1 MPVLDFPIASS
12 PQVAIDTQPITVVPD
27 TPVID
32 AIARMSQR
40 RSTCS
45 LPCFNV
51 APEANPINER
61 RASCVLVL
69 EKTRLVGILTERDI
83 VRLVAQGM
91 NLAGVNVA
99 EVMTR
104 RLITL
109 KASEFQTIFTALNLF
124 CHHRIRHLPIVD
136 DGGNLQGMV
145 TPDSIRA
152 YLQPSDLLQLR
163 RVEDVMVTSVIQAKP
178 NASVLDVA
186 LLMSD
191 YRVSCVV
198 IVEEKNAGASPL
210 PVGII
215 TERDIV
221 QFQAL
226 GLEFSAISA
235 QTVMSTPLFCLN
247 PKDSLWEAHQQMLSR
262 RVQRLVVVDRQ
273 GKLVGIV
280 TQTSLLQALD
290 PMEMY
295 QVIQVL
301 QQEVRQLQREKVE
314 LLENRTIQ
322 LEQQIQERTQQ
333 LQTELTQRQQIEQ
346 QLRESEHRYATLADA
361 SPVGIFRTNAQGI
374 GLYANQRCAEIT
386 GIPIEEILGQGWAK
400 TLHPEDCD
408 RVIRDWHDAIEQQEV
423 FFSEHRFLTPDN
435 KLTWVFCQAVPDVG
449 ANGETLGYIGTLTDI
464 NSRKTAE
471 AALKNVFAATAKVTG
486 SDFFPELVRH
496 IALALGVSHVLVS
509 ERIGDYFKTL
519 AFWSTGQLQP
529 NCTYPIANTPCQ
541 RVLAEGTYWCP
552 TQVQKNFPQDSALV
566 TLDADSYMGVA
577 LIDGDGNPIGNL
589 CVLHEQFIPE
599 PRQALAILQIFA
611 ARAAAELERK
621 QAHQAL
627 ERFNQELERRVK
639 ARTQEL
645 EFHKLALDYSA
656 IVAITDNK
664 GIITYVNKKF
674 CEISQ
679 YSPDELIGRTH
690 RLINSGYHPPSFFQ
704 QMWQT
709 IAQGQVWQGEIKN
722 KAKDN
727 SYYWVYTTIVPFLD
741 EQGKPFQYLSIRN
754 DITERKYAQDALL
767 QSEVRFRSLFEAAP
781 DCIHVI
787 DFDGFIWQTNPASVE
802 QLGYSEIEL
811 IGHRLDEFLTPE
823 SKQCFAEQFPTLLAT
838 GNNRLDVEMIRRDGT
853 LAIMDLSSSLVQD
866 EQKHCAYIVV
876 IQRDIS
882 DAYQQAIQR
891 QQAQANLQQS
901 NQLLQA
907 ISAAQSQFIADAN
920 PYYLFDGLLD
930 SILGLTNSEYGFIGE
945 ILYAENGEP
954 FVEEAYMK
962 IRGRPY
968 VKAHA
973 ITNIAWNEETRNF
986 YDQNAAQGMEFH
998 NLKTLF
1004 GAVIVTGKPVIY
1016 NHPATDPRR
1025 RGLPDGHPPL
1035 NAFLGLPFYIENK
1048 FVGMVGIANRP
1059 GGYDESLI
1067 EYLQPFLATCANIIE
1082 AYRNDKRRQK
1092 AEDELR
1098 QSQEQYRSVIN
1109 SVKEVIFQTDAQGNW
1124 AFLNPA
1130 WTEITEFLIEES
1142 LGTPVL
1148 DYIHGDDRQL
1158 HLDVLKSL
1166 INRQQEYCRQEIR
1179 YLTKNGDIRWL
1190 EVFSRLTLAVDGSL
1204 KGTSG
1209 TLTDITDRKLY
1220 EQTLNQQLMAIEA
1233 AIDGIGILNE
1243 KGEYIYLNQAH
1254 LEIFGYDTPTDLL
1267 EKTWHQLYYP
1277 DEISR
1282 IERDIFSVLIE
1293 NGYWRG
1299 ETLSK
1304 RRDGSTFAE
1313 ELSLTLIEGGGLI
1326 CVCRDI
1332 TERKKT
1338 EASLAKRDRYLT
1350 ALVEVQRQL
1359 LAAPVNQDVYQQILT
1374 ILAPIADANRIYVF
1388 ENHYDESGQL
1398 MSSQR
1403 AEWCAPGIEPQLD
1416 NPALQNVSYYD
1427 IVPRWMEVLAQG
1439 GIINGIVADFPASER
1454 SILEPQGILSILALP
1469 LIVNGE
1475 FFGFIGF
1482 DNCVEARQWQPLEEG
1497 LLSSAAAAIALAKE
1511 REITAKAWRNSQ
1523 SQLQAVLDAVPGL
1536 VSWISSDLIYLGVN
1550 RHLASRY
1557 HLTPEDFL
1565 GKEVGFVENNRD
1577 FAEFLRQFFA
1587 SSSQTMSQTLRF
1599 DMNGNIQNYLI
1610 VAQKYQ
1616 QSQVCVA
1623 VGIDITERQKAEE
1636 QIKASL
1642 KEKEV
1647 LLKEIHHRVK
1657 NNLNVVSSLLELQ
1670 ADSIPEPHIG
1680 KLFEESQNRIYSMA
1694 LIHEKLYRS
1703 PTIGQI
1709 NLEDYIQDLANNLF
1723 DSYNVSEDCIQLHI
1737 NVEPIFL
1744 NIETATPCGLIINEL
1759 VSNSL
1764 KHAFPDEQEGI
1775 VSINCHQQSDGQI
1788 HLVISDNGIG
1798 FPEALDFQDTESMG
1812 FQVVCT
1818 LIEQL
1823 EGTIELQRTHGTA
1836 FSIQFSELQY
1846 QNRI

>member
-1 MPVLDFPIASS
+1 MQALDRPIASS
-12 PQVAIDTQPITVVPD
+12 PQVAIDTQPLTVVPD

-51 APEANPINER
+51 APDANPINER
-61 RASCVLVL
+61 RASCILVL
-69 EKTRLVGILTERDI
+69 EEMRLVGILTERDF

-91 NLAGVNVA
+91 NFAGVNVA

-104 RLITL
+104 HLITL

-124 CHHRIRHLPIVD
+124 RQHRIRHLPIVD
-136 DGGNLQGMV
+136 DGGNLQGVV

-198 IVEEKNAGASPL
+198 IVEEKNPGTSPI

-215 TERDIV
+215 SERDII
-221 QFQAL
+221 QFQGL

-235 QTVMSTPLFCLN
+235 QTVMSTPLFCLH
-247 PKDSLWEAHQQMLSR
+247 PKDSLWAAHQQMLSQ

-280 TQTSLLQALD
+280 TQTSVLQALD

-295 QVIQVL
+295 QLIQSL
-301 QQEVRQLQREKVE
+301 QQEVRQLQQEKVE
-314 LLENRTIQ
+314 LLENRTMQ
-322 LEQQIQERTQQ
+322 LEQQVQERTQQ
-333 LQTELTQRQQIEQ
+333 LQKELTQRQHIEQ
-346 QLRESEHRYATLADA
+346 KLRESEHRYATLADA

-386 GIPIEEILGQGWAK
+386 GIPIAEILGQGWAK

-408 RVIRDWHDAIEQQEV
+408 RVIRDWHDAVEQQQV
-423 FFSEHRFLTPDN
+423 FASEHRFLTPDS

-471 AALKNVFAATAKVTG
+471 TALKNVFAATAKVTG

-509 ERIGDYFKTL
+509 EQVGDSFKTL
-519 AFWSTGQLQP
+519 AFWSTGKLQP
-529 NCTYPIANTPCQ
+529 NFTYSITHTPCQ

-552 TQVQKNFPQDSALV
+552 TQVQKTFPDAAALV

-577 LIDGDGNPIGNL
+577 LIDGDGNPMGNL
-589 CVLHEQFIPE
+589 CVLHGQLIPE
-599 PRQALAILQIFA
+599 PRQSLAILQIFA

-621 QAHQAL
+621 RAHQAL
-627 ERFNQELERRVK
+627 QRFNQELEGRVK

-664 GIITYVNKKF
+664 GIITYINKKF

-679 YSPDELIGRTH
+679 YSPDELIGQTH

-709 IAQGQVWQGEIKN
+709 IVQGQVWQGEIKN

-727 SYYWVYTTIVPFLD
+727 SCYWVDTTIVPFLD
-741 EQGKPFQYLSIRN
+741 EQGKPFQYLAIRH
-754 DITERKYAQDALL
+754 DITERKYAQDALW

-787 DFDGFIWQTNPASVE
+787 DLDGFIWQTNPASVE

-811 IGHRLDEFLTPE
+811 IGHRLDEFFTPE
-823 SKQCFAEQFPTLLAT
+823 SKQCFAEQFPTLLST
-838 GNNRLDVEMIRRDGT
+838 GSNRLDVEMIRRDGT
-853 LAIMDLSSSLVQD
+853 MAIMDLSSSLVQD
-866 EQKHCAYIVV
+866 EQKHSAYIVV

-891 QQAQANLQQS
+891 QQVQANLQES
-901 NQLLQA
+901 NNLLQA

-920 PYYLFDGLLD
+920 PYLLFDGLLD

-945 ILYAENGEP
+945 ILYAENSELLI
-954 FVEEAYMK
+954 EEAYMK
-962 IRGRPY
+962 IRGKPDLKSQ
-968 VKAHA
+968 V
-973 ITNIAWNEETRNF
+973 IISSPGNEET
-986 YDQNAAQGMEFH
+986 APGMK
-998 NLKTLF
+998 LDIIQTLF
-1004 GAVIVTGKPVIY
+1004 NAVIVTGKPVII
-1016 NHPATDPRR
+1016 NHPITDLG
-1025 RGLPDGHPPL
+1025 RGKLLDDHPPL
-1035 NAFLGLPFYIENK
+1035 MAFLGLPFYIENK
-1048 FVGMVGIANRP
+1048 FIGMVGIANRP
-1059 GGYDESLI
+1059 GGYDESI
-1067 EYLQPFLATCANIIE
+1067 VEYLQPFLATCANIME

-1109 SVKEVIFQTDAQGNW
+1109 SVKEVIFQTDVQGNW
-1124 AFLNPA
+1124 TFLNPA
-1130 WTEITEFLIEES
+1130 WTEITDFSIQES

-1148 DYIHGDDRQL
+1148 DYIHEDDQQL
-1158 HLDVLKSL
+1158 HLDLFEFL

-1190 EVFSRLTLAVDGSL
+1190 EVFYRLTLAVDGSL
-1204 KGTSG
+1204 QGTSG
-1209 TLTDITDRKLY
+1209 TLTDITDRKHS

-1243 KGEYIYLNQAH
+1243 KGEYIYLNKAH
-1254 LEIFGYDTPTDLL
+1254 VGIFGYDTPTDLL
-1267 EKTWHQLYYP
+1267 GKSWHQLYYP
-1277 DEISR
+1277 DESSR
-1282 IERDIFSVLIE
+1282 IEREIFPILVE

-1304 RRDGSTFAE
+1304 RHDGSTFAE
-1313 ELSLTLIEGGGLI
+1313 ELSLTLIEGGGMI

-1332 TERKKT
+1332 TERQKT

-1388 ENHYDESGQL
+1388 ENHYDKSGQFL
-1398 MSSQR
+1398 SSQR
-1403 AEWCAPGIEPQLD
+1403 AEWCAPEIEPQLN

-1427 IVPRWMEVLAQG
+1427 IVPRWMDVLAKG
-1439 GIINGIVADFPASER
+1439 GIINGIVADFPESER
-1454 SILEPQGILSILALP
+1454 SVLEPQGILSLLALP

-1482 DNCVEARQWQPLEEG
+1482 DNCVEAKQWQPLEEG

-1511 REITAKAWRNSQ
+1511 REITAKAWQNSQ

-1557 HLTPEDFL
+1557 NLTPENFL
-1565 GKEVGFVENNRD
+1565 GKEVGFVENNCD
-1577 FAEFLRQFFA
+1577 FPEFMRQFFA
-1587 SSSQTMSQTLRF
+1587 SSNQTMSQTLRF
-1599 DMNGNIQNYLI
+1599 DMNGNIENYLI

-1703 PTIGQI
+1703 QTIGQI

-1764 KHAFPDEQEGI
+1764 KHAFLDEREGI

-1823 EGTIELQRTHGTA
+1823 EGTIELQRTPGTA

-1846 QNRI
+1846 QKRI

>member
-1 MPVLDFPIASS
+1 MQALDLPIASLS
-12 PQVAIDTQPITVVPD
+12 PQVAIDT
-27 TPVID
+27 
-32 AIARMSQR
+32 
-40 RSTCS
+40 
-45 LPCFNV
+45 
-51 APEANPINER
+51 
-61 RASCVLVL
+61 
-69 EKTRLVGILTERDI
+69 
-83 VRLVAQGM
+83 
-91 NLAGVNVA
+91 
-99 EVMTR
+99 
-104 RLITL
+104 
-109 KASEFQTIFTALNLF
+109 
-124 CHHRIRHLPIVD
+124 
-136 DGGNLQGMV
+136 
-145 TPDSIRA
+145 
-152 YLQPSDLLQLR
+152 DLLQLR

-191 YRVSCVV
+191 YHVSCVV
-198 IVEEKNAGASPL
+198 IVEEKNAGASPI

-247 PKDSLWEAHQQMLSR
+247 PEDSLWEAHQQMLSR

-280 TQTSLLQALD
+280 TQTSVLQALD

-295 QVIQVL
+295 QLIQSL
-301 QQEVRQLQREKVE
+301 QQEVRQLQQEKVE
-314 LLENRTIQ
+314 LLGNRTIQ
-322 LEQQIQERTQQ
+322 LEQQVQERTQQ

-386 GIPIEEILGQGWAK
+386 GIPIAEILGQGWAK

-408 RVIRDWHDAIEQQEV
+408 RVIRDWHDAVEQQQI
-423 FFSEHRFLTPDN
+423 FLSEHRFFTPNN

-471 AALKNVFAATAKVTG
+471 AALKNIFAATANVTG
-486 SDFFPELVRH
+486 ADFFRELVHH
-496 IALALGVSHVLVS
+496 IALALGVSHVMVS
-509 ERIGDYFKTL
+509 EKVGDYFNTL
-519 AFWSTGQLQP
+519 AFWSKGQLQP
-529 NCTYPIANTPCQ
+529 NLTYPITHTPCQ
-541 RVLAEGTYWCP
+541 RVLVEGTYWCP
-552 TQVQKNFPQDSALV
+552 TQVQKTFADDADLV
-566 TLDADSYMGVA
+566 TLDGDSYMGVA
-577 LIDGDGNPIGNL
+577 LTDGDGNPMGNL

-621 QAHQAL
+621 RAHQAL
-627 ERFNQELERRVK
+627 QRFNQELERRVK

-664 GIITYVNKKF
+664 GIITYINKKF

-679 YSPDELIGRTH
+679 YSPDELIGQTH

-727 SYYWVYTTIVPFLD
+727 SCYWVDTTIVPFLD

-754 DITERKYAQDALL
+754 DITDRKYAQDALWE
-767 QSEVRFRSLFEAAP
+767 SEVRFRSLFEAAP

-787 DFDGFIWQTNPASVE
+787 DLDGFIWQTNPASVE

-811 IGHRLDEFLTPE
+811 IGHRLDEFFTPE

-838 GNNRLDVEMIRRDGT
+838 GSNRLDVEIIRRNGT
-853 LAIMDLSSSLVQD
+853 LAIMDLSTSLVQN

-882 DAYQQAIQR
+882 DAYQQAIQS
-891 QQAQANLQQS
+891 QQDQATLQQS

-920 PYYLFDGLLD
+920 PHILFDGLLD

-954 FVEEAYMK
+954 FVDKTYMK
-962 IRGRPY
+962 IRGRPDLKSQ
-968 VKAHA
+968 VIIPSPGNDK
-973 ITNIAWNEETRNF
+973 TSL
-986 YDQNAAQGMEFH
+986 GMD
-998 NLKTLF
+998 LDTLQPLF
-1004 GAVIVTGKPVIY
+1004 NAVIVTGKPVIT
-1016 NHPATDPRR
+1016 NHSITD
-1025 RGLPDGHPPL
+1025 LCPDKLLDDYPPIM
-1035 NAFLGLPFYIENK
+1035 AFLGLPFYIKNK
-1048 FVGMVGIANRP
+1048 FVGIVSIANRP
-1059 GGYDESLI
+1059 GVYDESI
-1067 EYLQPFLATCANIIE
+1067 VDYLQPFLANCANIME

-1098 QSQEQYRSVIN
+1098 QSQKQYRSVIN

-1124 AFLNPA
+1124 IFLNPA
-1130 WTEITEFLIEES
+1130 WTEITDFLIEES

-1148 DYIHGDDRQL
+1148 DYIHEDDRQL
-1158 HLDVLKSL
+1158 HLDFFEFL

-1179 YLTKNGDIRWL
+1179 YLTKDGDIRWL
-1190 EVFSRLTLAVDGSL
+1190 EVFYRLTLAVDGSIQ
-1204 KGTSG
+1204 GTSG
-1209 TLTDITDRKLY
+1209 TLTDITDRKLS

-1243 KGEYIYLNQAH
+1243 KGEYIYLNKAH
-1254 LEIFGYDTPTDLL
+1254 VGIFGYDTPTDLL
-1267 EKTWHQLYYP
+1267 GKTWHQLYYP
-1277 DEISR
+1277 DEINR
-1282 IERDIFSVLIE
+1282 IEREIFPILIE

-1304 RRDGSTFAE
+1304 RSDGSTFPE

-1332 TERKKT
+1332 TERQKT

-1359 LAAPVNQDVYQQILT
+1359 LAAPVNCDVYQQILT

-1388 ENHYDESGQL
+1388 ENHCDKTGQVL
-1398 MSSQR
+1398 SSQR
-1403 AEWCAPGIEPQLD
+1403 AEWCAPGTKPQLD
-1416 NPALQNVSYYD
+1416 NPALQNVSYSD

-1439 GIINGIVADFPASER
+1439 GIINGIVADFPESEL
-1454 SILEPQGILSILALP
+1454 SILEPQGIFSLLVLP

-1482 DNCVEARQWQPLEEG
+1482 DNCVEARKWEPLEEG
-1497 LLSSAAAAIALAKE
+1497 LFSSAAAAIALAKE
-1511 REITAKAWRNSQ
+1511 REITAKAWQNSQ
-1523 SQLQAVLDAVPGL
+1523 SQLQAVLDAVPDL

-1550 RHLASRY
+1550 HHLASRY
-1557 HLTPEDFL
+1557 NLTPDNFL
-1565 GKEVGFVENNRD
+1565 GKEVGFVEKNRD
-1577 FAEFLRQFFA
+1577 FAEFMHQFFA
-1587 SSSQTMSQTLRF
+1587 SSSQTASQTLQF
-1599 DMNGNIQNYLI
+1599 NMNGTIQSYLI

-1636 QIKASL
+1636 QIKSSL

-1764 KHAFPDEQEGI
+1764 KHAFPDDREGI
-1775 VSINCHQQSDGQI
+1775 VSIDCHQQSDGQI

-1823 EGTIELQRTHGTA
+1823 EGTIELQRTHGTSFA
-1836 FSIQFSELQY
+1836 IQFAELQY

>member
-1 MPVLDFPIASS
+1 MQALDRPIASS
-12 PQVAIDTQPITVVPD
+12 PQVAIDTQPLTVVPD

-32 AIARMSQR
+32 AIAQMSQL

-61 RASCVLVL
+61 RASCVLVR
-69 EKTRLVGILTERDI
+69 EGTQLVGILTERDI

-99 EVMTR
+99 EIMTG

-109 KASEFQTIFTALNLF
+109 KASDFQTIFTALNLF
-124 CHHRIRHLPIVD
+124 RHHRIRHLPIVD
-136 DGGNLQGMV
+136 DGGNLQGVV

-152 YLQPSDLLQLR
+152 YLQPTNVLRWR
-163 RVEDVMVTSVIQAKP
+163 RVEDVMVTSVIQTQP
-178 NASVLDVA
+178 NTSILDVA
-186 LLMSD
+186 QLMSN
-191 YRVSCVV
+191 YRISCVV
-198 IVEEKNAGASPL
+198 IVEQKNPSSASPI
-210 PVGII
+210 PVGMI
-215 TERDIV
+215 TEPHIV
-221 QFQAL
+221 QCQAL
-226 GLEFSAISA
+226 GLDFCTISA
-235 QTVMSTPLFCLN
+235 QMVMSTPQFCLN
-247 PKDSLWEAHQQMLSR
+247 PKDSLWIAHQQMLSQG
-262 RVQRLVVVDRQ
+262 VQRLLVTNSQ
-273 GKLVGIV
+273 GELVGLV
-280 TQTSLLQALD
+280 TQTRLLQALN

-295 QVIQVL
+295 QVIQGL
-301 QQEVRQLQREKVE
+301 KQQVRQLQREKVE

-322 LEQQIQERTQQ
+322 LEKQVQERTQQ

-346 QLRESEHRYATLADA
+346 QLQESEHRYATLADA

-386 GIPIEEILGQGWAK
+386 GIPIAEILGQGWAK
-400 TLHPEDCD
+400 TLHPQDGD
-408 RVIRDWHDAIEQQEV
+408 RVIRDWHDAVEQQQV
-423 FFSEHRFLTPDN
+423 FTSEHRFLTPDG
-435 KLTWVFCQAVPDVG
+435 KVTWVFCQAVPEVG
-449 ANGETLGYIGTLTDI
+449 TNGESLGYIGTLTDI

-471 AALKNVFAATAKVTG
+471 AALKNIFAATANVTG
-486 SDFFPELVRH
+486 ADFFRELVRH

-509 ERIGDYFKTL
+509 ERVGDSFKTL
-519 AFWSTGQLQP
+519 AFWSKGQLQP
-529 NCTYPIANTPCQ
+529 KFTYSITHTPCQ

-552 TQVQKNFPQDSALV
+552 TQVQKTFADDAALV
-566 TLDADSYMGVA
+566 TLCADSYMGVA
-577 LIDGDGNPIGNL
+577 LTDGDGNPIGNL

-611 ARAAAELERK
+611 TRAAAELERK
-621 QAHQAL
+621 RVHQAL
-627 ERFNQELERRVK
+627 QRFNQELERRVK

-656 IVAITDNK
+656 IVAITDAQ
-664 GIITYVNKKF
+664 GMITYANQKF

-679 YSPDELIGRTH
+679 YSPDELIGQTH
-690 RLINSGYHPPSFFQ
+690 RLINSGYHPSSFFQ
-704 QMWQT
+704 QLWQT
-709 IAQGQVWQGEIKN
+709 IAQGNVWQGEIKN

-727 SYYWVYTTIVPFLD
+727 SYYWVDTTIIPFLD
-741 EQGKPFQYLSIRN
+741 EQGQPFQYLAIRH
-754 DITERKYAQDALL
+754 DITERKYAQDALWE
-767 QSEVRFRSLFEAAP
+767 SEVRFRSLFEAAP
-781 DCIHVI
+781 DSIHVI
-787 DFDGFIWQTNPASVE
+787 DLDGFIWQTNPASVE
-802 QLGYSEIEL
+802 QLGYREIEL
-811 IGHRLDEFLTPE
+811 IGHHLDEFLTPE
-823 SKQCFAEQFPTLLAT
+823 SKQRFAEQFPTLLAT
-838 GNNRLDVEMIRRDGT
+838 GSNRLDVEMIRRDGT

-866 EQKHCAYIVV
+866 EHRNCAYIVV

-891 QQAQANLQQS
+891 QQDQATLQQS

-920 PYYLFDGLLD
+920 PHILFDGLLD

-945 ILYAENGEP
+945 ILYTENGKA

-962 IRGRPY
+962 IRGRPDLKSQ
-968 VKAHA
+968 V
-973 ITNIAWNEETRNF
+973 IISSLGNEETVPE
-986 YDQNAAQGMEFH
+986 ME
-998 NLKTLF
+998 LDTLQTLF
-1004 GAVIVTGKPVIY
+1004 NAVIVTGRPVMI
-1016 NHPATDPRR
+1016 NHPITDSG
-1025 RGLPDGHPPL
+1025 RGKLPDDHPPL
-1035 NAFLGLPFYIENK
+1035 MAFLGLPFYIENK

-1059 GGYDESLI
+1059 GGYDESLV
-1067 EYLQPFLATCANIIE
+1067 EYLQPFLATCANIME

-1124 AFLNPA
+1124 TFLNPA
-1130 WTEITEFLIEES
+1130 WTEITEFLIEDS
-1142 LGTPVL
+1142 LGTPCW
-1148 DYIHGDDRQL
+1148 DYIHQPDRQL
-1158 HLDVLKSL
+1158 HLDLFQSL

-1179 YLTKNGDIRWL
+1179 YLTKNGNIRWL
-1190 EVFSRLTLAVDGSL
+1190 EVFSRLTLAADGSI

-1209 TLTDITDRKLY
+1209 TLTDITERKLS
-1220 EQTLNQQLMAIEA
+1220 EQTLNQQLAAIEA
-1233 AIDGIGILNE
+1233 AIDGICILNE

-1254 LEIFGYDTPTDLL
+1254 LEIFGYETPTDLL
-1267 EKTWHQLYYP
+1267 GKTWYHLYYP
-1277 DEISR
+1277 DEVSR
-1282 IERDIFSVLIE
+1282 IERDIFPVLIE
-1293 NGYWRG
+1293 HGYWRG

-1359 LAAPVNQDVYQQILT
+1359 LAAPVNCDVYQQILS

-1388 ENHYDESGQL
+1388 ENHCDETGQL
-1398 MSSQR
+1398 FSSQR
-1403 AEWCAPGIEPQLD
+1403 AEWCAPGIESQLD
-1416 NPALQNVSYYD
+1416 NPALQNVSYHD
-1427 IVPRWMEVLAQG
+1427 FVPRWMDVLAQG
-1439 GIINGIVADFPASER
+1439 GIINGIVTDFPESER
-1454 SILEPQGILSILALP
+1454 SILAPQGILSILALP

-1482 DNCVEARQWQPLEEG
+1482 DNCVEAREWQPLEEG

-1511 REITAKAWRNSQ
+1511 REITTKAWQTSQ

-1536 VSWISSDLIYLGVN
+1536 VSWISADLTYLGVN

-1557 HLTPEDFL
+1557 HLTPDNFL
-1565 GKEVGFVENNRD
+1565 GQKVGFVDKNGD

-1587 SSSQTMSQTLRF
+1587 SSTQTTSQTLRF
-1599 DMNGNIQNYLI
+1599 EMNGTIQSYLI

-1616 QSQVCVA
+1616 QSQVCVT

-1670 ADSIPEPHIG
+1670 ADSITEPHIG

-1723 DSYNVSEDCIQLHI
+1723 DSYNVNEDCIQLHI
-1737 NVEPIFL
+1737 TVEPIFL

-1764 KHAFPDEQEGI
+1764 KHAFPDEREGGI
-1775 VSINCHQQSDGQI
+1775 VAIDCHQQSDGQI

-1823 EGTIELQRTHGTA
+1823 EGTIELQRTPGTV

-1846 QNRI
+1846 QKRI

>member
-1 MPVLDFPIASS
+1 MQALDRPIASS
-12 PQVAIDTQPITVVPD
+12 PQVAIDTQPLTVVPD

-32 AIARMSQR
+32 AIAQMSQL

-51 APEANPINER
+51 APDANPINER

-69 EKTRLVGILTERDI
+69 EETRLVGILTQRDI

-91 NLAGVNVA
+91 NLTGVNVA
-99 EVMTR
+99 EVMTG

-109 KASEFQTIFTALNLF
+109 KASEFQTIFTALNLLRQ
-124 CHHRIRHLPIVD
+124 HRIRHLPIVD

-198 IVEEKNAGASPL
+198 IVEEKNAGASPI

-235 QTVMSTPLFCLN
+235 QTVMSTPLLCLY
-247 PKDSLWEAHQQMLSR
+247 PEDSLWEAHQQMLSR
-262 RVQRLVVVDRQ
+262 RVQRLVVVDTQ

-280 TQTSLLQALD
+280 TQTSLLQTLN

-295 QVIQVL
+295 QVIQGL
-301 QQEVRQLQREKVE
+301 KQEVHQLQREKVE

-322 LEQQIQERTQQ
+322 LEKQIKERTQQ

-361 SPVGIFRTNAQGI
+361 SPVGIFRTNDQGI

-386 GIPIEEILGQGWAK
+386 GIPIAEILGQGWAK

-408 RVIRDWHDAIEQQEV
+408 RVIRDWHDAVEQQQV
-423 FFSEHRFLTPDN
+423 FISEHRFLTPDD
-435 KLTWVFCQAVPDVG
+435 KVTWVFCQAVPDVG

-471 AALKNVFAATAKVTG
+471 AALKNIFAATANVTG
-486 SDFFPELVRH
+486 ADFFRELVCH
-496 IALALGVSHVLVS
+496 IALALGVSHVMVS
-509 ERIGDYFKTL
+509 EKVGDYFNTL
-519 AFWSTGQLQP
+519 AFWSKGQLQP
-529 NCTYPIANTPCQ
+529 NLTYPITHTPCQ

-552 TQVQKNFPQDSALV
+552 SQVQKTFADDADLV

-577 LIDGDGNPIGNL
+577 LTDGDGNPMGNL

-621 QAHQAL
+621 RAHQAL
-627 ERFNQELERRVK
+627 QRFNQELERRVK

-656 IVAITDNK
+656 IVAITDAQ
-664 GIITYVNKKF
+664 GMITYANQKF

-679 YSPDELIGRTH
+679 YSPDELIGQTH
-690 RLINSGYHPPSFFQ
+690 RLINSGYHPSSFFK

-709 IAQGQVWQGEIKN
+709 IAQGDVWQGEIKN

-727 SYYWVYTTIVPFLD
+727 SYYWVDTTIIPFLD
-741 EQGKPFQYLSIRN
+741 EQGKPFQYLAIRH
-754 DITERKYAQDALL
+754 DITDRKYAQDALWE
-767 QSEVRFRSLFEAAP
+767 SEVRFRSLFEAAP

-787 DFDGFIWQTNPASVE
+787 DLDGFIWQTNPASVE

-811 IGHRLDEFLTPE
+811 IGHRLDEFFTPE

-838 GNNRLDVEMIRRDGT
+838 GSNRLDVEIIRRDGT
-853 LAIMDLSSSLVQD
+853 LAIMNLSSSLVQD

-920 PYYLFDGLLD
+920 PHILFDGLLD

-945 ILYAENGEP
+945 ILYTENGKP

-962 IRGRPY
+962 IRGRPDLKSQ
-968 VKAHA
+968 VIIPSPGNDKTAL
-973 ITNIAWNEETRNF
+973 
-986 YDQNAAQGMEFH
+986 GMD
-998 NLKTLF
+998 LDTLHPLF
-1004 GAVIVTGKPVIY
+1004 NAVIVTGKPVMI
-1016 NHPATDPRR
+1016 NHPITDSCRDK
-1025 RGLPDGHPPL
+1025 LLDNYPPIM
-1035 NAFLGLPFYIENK
+1035 AFLGLPFYIENK

-1059 GGYDESLI
+1059 GGYDKSLV
-1067 EYLQPFLATCANIIE
+1067 EYLQPFLATCANIME

-1124 AFLNPA
+1124 TFLNPA
-1130 WTEITEFLIEES
+1130 WTEITEFSIEES
-1142 LGTPVL
+1142 LGNSCW
-1148 DYIHGDDRQL
+1148 DYIHQPDRQL
-1158 HLDVLKSL
+1158 HLDLFQSL

-1190 EVFSRLTLAVDGSL
+1190 EVFSRLTLAGDGSI

-1209 TLTDITDRKLY
+1209 TLTDITERKLS
-1220 EQTLNQQLMAIEA
+1220 EQTLNQQLAAIEA

-1254 LEIFGYDTPTDLL
+1254 LEIFGYDMTTDLL
-1267 EKTWHQLYYP
+1267 GKTWHQLYYP

-1338 EASLAKRDRYLT
+1338 EASLVKRDRYLT

-1359 LAAPVNQDVYQQILT
+1359 LAAPVNCDVYQQILT

-1388 ENHYDESGQL
+1388 ENHCDKTEQVL
-1398 MSSQR
+1398 SSQR

-1416 NPALQNVSYYD
+1416 NPALQNVSYHNF
-1427 IVPRWMEVLAQG
+1427 VPRWMDVLAQG
-1439 GIINGIVADFPASER
+1439 GIINGIVADFPESER
-1454 SILEPQGILSILALP
+1454 SILAPQGILSILALP

-1511 REITAKAWRNSQ
+1511 RELSAKAWQNSQ
-1523 SQLQAVLDAVPGL
+1523 AQLQAVLDAVPGL
-1536 VSWISSDLIYLGVN
+1536 VSWISSDLSYLGVN
-1550 RHLASRY
+1550 HHLASCY
-1557 HLTPEDFL
+1557 NLAPEYFL
-1565 GKEVGFVENNRD
+1565 GQKVGFVENNRD
-1577 FAEFLRQFFA
+1577 FAEFLCQFFA
-1587 SSSQTMSQTLRF
+1587 SSSQTASQTLRF
-1599 DMNGNIQNYLI
+1599 EMNGKIQSYLI

-1616 QSQVCVA
+1616 QSQVCVT

-1670 ADSIPEPHIG
+1670 ADSITEPHIG

-1723 DSYNVSEDCIQLHI
+1723 DSYNVNEDCIQLHI

-1764 KHAFPDEQEGI
+1764 KHAFPDEREGI
-1775 VSINCHQQSDGQI
+1775 VSIDCHQQSDGQI
-1788 HLVISDNGIG
+1788 NLVISDNGIG

-1823 EGTIELQRTHGTA
+1823 EGTIKLQRTPGTA